1 MQAEKTRKTAKK
13 REKVSMSPGDVD
25 LNRRPAAAI
34 IWNSTR
40 FFPHLI
46 ETHQAQKK
54 NKETIDIIIVNDMS
68 VAHFINPS
76 EFFTQSLKTSPIGPF

>member
-1 MQAEKTRKTAKK
+1 
-13 REKVSMSPGDVD
+13 MSPGDVD

-40 FFPHLI
+40 FFPHRKQ
-46 ETHQAQKK
+46 HKQDDK
-54 NKETIDIIIVNDMS
+54 NEKRHKEIYIVNDMS